1 MSQFGRH
8 GRLGLGVHMRPGFQ
22 SPLEA
27 EAVLF
32 IQKQARVYL
41 ARLNEK
47 KAAKGKKGKK
57 GPSENSGRGIGVSGA
72 SGAGDGPGVLERY
85 LE

>member
-1 MSQFGRH
+1 M
-8 GRLGLGVHMRPGFQ
+8 GVHMRPGFQ